1 MAEKSLE
8 SLKTE
13 IIESLK
19 KRLSSEASYNQEV
32 LEDIVSDAID
42 EMKKARRY
50 PSNYSEEDMAN
61 DLYSYKSQIKKLCLY
76 DYSKDGADGQSIHS
90 ENGIYRMYEERNKCF
105 SGVLPLCKT

>member
-1 MAEKSLE
+1 MAKISLE
-8 SLKTE
+8 LLKTE
-13 IIESLK
+13 IISSLG
-19 KRLSSEASYNQEV
+19 KRLSGEPSWDAEV
-32 LEDIVSDAID
+32 MADMVEDAI
-42 EMKKARRY
+42 EEVKKARRY
-50 PSNYSEEDMAN
+50 PSNYSEEDIVN

>member
-13 IIESLK
+13 IIESLG

-50 PSNYSEEDMAN
+50 PSNYSEEDIAN

>member
-1 MAEKSLE
+1 MAVKSLE

-13 IIESLK
+13 IIESLAI
-19 KRLSSEASYNQEV
+19 RLSGEASYKQEI

-42 EMKKARRY
+42 EIKKARRY
-50 PSNYSEEDMAN
+50 PSNYSEEDVVF

-105 SGVLPLCKT
+105 AGVLPLCRT